1 MRLTCPSSVSRALS
15 NSCSLSWQCHPTISS
30 SVVPFSSHL
39 QSFPESASFLRSQ
52 FFESGGKVLELQHQS
67 FQWIFRTDFFQD
79 WLVKTPCSSRDS
91 QESSPTPQ
99 FKSISSSVFTL
110 LHGPILTSMHDYW
123 EKTTALTRWAFIG
136 KIIYLSRLILM
147 FLPRGKHLGLS
158 LLQSPSSV
166 ILEPKEIKSV
176 IVSIVSPSF
185 RHEVM
190 GLDAM
195 IFIFINV
202 EF

>member
-1 MRLTCPSSVSRALS
+1 MGLTCPSSVSRALS

-30 SVVPFSSHL
+30 SVVPFSSCL
-39 QSFPESASFLRSQ
+39 QSFPESVSFLRSQ
-52 FFESGGKVLELQHQS
+52 FFESGGKVLEPQHQS
-67 FQWIFRTDFFQD
+67 FQWIFRTDFFHD
-79 WLVKTPCSSRDS
+79 WLVRAPCSSWDS

-99 FKSISSSVFTL
+99 FKSINSSVFTI
-110 LHGPILTSMHDYW
+110 LHGPILTSIHDYW
-123 EKTTALTRWAFIG
+123 EKTTALTRWTFIG
-136 KIIYLSRLILM
+136 KVIYLSRLILM
-147 FLPRGKHLGLS
+147 FLPRGKKLGLS
-158 LLQSPSSV
+158 WLQSPSSV

-176 IVSIVSPSF
+176 MVSIVSPSW
-185 RHEVM
+185 